1 MKTEENPWKPKSK
14 STLDKEIVDDKHLNS
29 STNIYLVAWFTFAI
43 ILYFFRFSIAS
54 IGFLIFSSD
63 VNTLFLTLL
72 LDGPIL
78 LLSIYISHGLIFRK
92 TNLRKVFPWTI
103 LVFLGGYSQFS
114 DPFTIEVIQS
124 TDVSIDLFKA
134 IYFAGFGFFIIFGYK
149 YFSSLTPTRWVAK
162 IES

>member
-1 MKTEENPWKPKSK
+1 MNTEENLWKSKSK
-14 STLDKEIVDDKHLNS
+14 STIDEEKLIDEHLNS
-29 STNIYLVAWFTFAI
+29 STLIYLAAWFSFAI
-43 ILYFFRFSIAS
+43 ILYFLRFSLAS
-54 IGFLIFSSD
+54 VGFLIFSSD

-124 TDVSIDLFKA
+124 TDISIDLFKA
-134 IYFAGFGFFIIFGYK
+134 IYFAGYGFFIIFGYK
-149 YFSSLTPTRWVAK
+149 YFSSVTPTRWVAK
-162 IES
+162 IKS